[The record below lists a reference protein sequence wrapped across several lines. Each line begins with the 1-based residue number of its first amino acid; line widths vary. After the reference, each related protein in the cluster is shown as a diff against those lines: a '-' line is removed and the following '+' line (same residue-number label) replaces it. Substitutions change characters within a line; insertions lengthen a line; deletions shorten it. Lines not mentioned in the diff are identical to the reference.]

1 MALVRINI
9 LEGQP
14 PNHRRALLD
23 ALHDALVGA
32 LQVPHGDPTLC
43 VIEHDRL
50 NVRLPTVPHV
60 VSDNWTL
67 VEITMFAGR
76 SVETKRK
83 LYQEIVRRLVAL
95 GTPAADITVVLIE
108 SATENWGVH
117 GGQAASEID
126 LGFTVNI

>member
-1 MALVRINI
+1 
-9 LEGQP
+9 
-14 PNHRRALLD
+14 
-23 ALHDALVGA
+23 
-32 LQVPHGDPTLC
+32 
-43 VIEHDRL
+43 
-50 NVRLPTVPHV
+50 
-60 VSDNWTL
+60 
-67 VEITMFAGR
+67 
-76 SVETKRK
+76 VETKRK